1 MMYQYKNKME
11 TGRKNKKAKKAKKDK
26 EGKEKWNLNTS
37 NTKRRPK

>member
-1 MMYQYKNKME
+1 MLGQYKNKME
-11 TGRKNKKAKKAKKDK
+11 IGRENKKAKKVKKDK